1 MTEDEIERKAKAEYE
16 ASAES
21 GLQLP
26 WAEIPEARRAMWR
39 EVVQG
44 NAGAAERYLNYPLA
58 GLKVLD
64 FSRVL
69 AGPFAGRMLSDLGA
83 DVVKV
88 EPPDGDVTRLWG
100 RVIGGVPGYYHQ
112 QNAGKRDIS
121 IDLRHPGAKDL
132 VFDLVRQADIL
143 IENYRPD
150 VMPRLGLG
158 YPSLS
163 AVNPRLIMLS
173 ISGFGANG
181 PESRRPAYAPIIH
194 AEVGLL
200 ARAVRRGKVPSRDLP
215 LSVADTNASLHGLV
229 AVLSAVILRERTG
242 RGQHIDMAMIDAT
255 MVTDDQLHYEL
266 EDSEDTMGL
275 PNDVWETGAGPI
287 LISADF
293 RHLWR
298 LLTSLEG
305 LPEPATAGLSLG
317 AKIAAR
323 RAAVD
328 AYLRGLGGWDEVEAS
343 MGRINVAWGRV
354 RDGAALWDQ
363 PTIRHR
369 GSIVEIDDRAGGT
382 RPIPQSPYRFS
393 DARSGVRGPAPHL
406 GEHNAEVLAEWL
418 GMSATQIAA
427 LVTEGIMARRDP
439 ANEAPV

>member
-1 MTEDEIERKAKAEYE
+1 MADRDQT
-16 ASAES
+16 
-21 GLQLP
+21 
-26 WAEIPEARRAMWR
+26 
-39 EVVQG
+39 
-44 NAGAAERYLNYPLA
+44 YPLA
-58 GLKVLD
+58 NLKVLD

-100 RVIGGVPGYYHQ
+100 RVVGGVPGYYHQ
-112 QNAGKRDIS
+112 QNAGKRDIA
-121 IDLRHPGAKDL
+121 IDLRHPGAREL

-158 YPSLS
+158 YEALS
-163 AVNPRLIMLS
+163 AINPRLIMLS

-181 PESRRPAYAPIIH
+181 PESHRPAYAPIIH
-194 AEVGLL
+194 AEAGLL
-200 ARAVRRGKVPSRDLP
+200 ARSVRRGKIPFGELP

-229 AVLSAVILRERTG
+229 AVLAAVILRERTG

-255 MVTDDQLHYEL
+255 LVTDDQLHYEL
-266 EDSEDTMGL
+266 EDSEETMGL

-298 LLTSLEG
+298 LLTSLGG
-305 LPEPATAGLSLG
+305 LAEPATAGLDLE
-317 AKIAAR
+317 AKIAVR
-323 RAAVD
+323 RAAVVT
-328 AYLRGLGGWDEVEAS
+328 YLRTLADWNAVEAA
-343 MGRINVAWGRV
+343 MARINVAWGRV
-354 RDGAALWDQ
+354 RDGADLQDQ
-363 PTIRHR
+363 PTVRHR
-369 GSIVEIDDRAGGT
+369 GSIAQIDDRAGGV
-382 RPIPQSPYRFS
+382 RPITQSPYRFS
-393 DARSGVRGPAPHL
+393 DASAGVRGPAPHL

-418 GMSATQIAA
+418 GLPPARIEA
-427 LVTEGIMARRDP
+427 LARDGVMVALDP
-439 ANEAPV
+439 AAAPTLRS